1 MKQRSPELQNL
12 MRHLYQVFATYWLLD
27 DVQTF
32 YETMP
37 PNSEHLNYFF
47 GGKKSKIEVFQDLLK
62 TNLGLVGMSAKEI
75 TDGFDFDD
83 RELLS
88 VIARKEI
95 KNSDQLYSEIL
106 RVVRL
111 NPLNKNSI
119 PKGFTRYIH
128 PLLIGKL

>member
-1 MKQRSPELQNL
+1 
-12 MRHLYQVFATYWLLD
+12 MRHLNQSFATYWLLD

-37 PNSEHLNYFF
+37 PNGEHLNYFF
-47 GGKKSKIEVFQDLLK
+47 GGKKSKIEGFQELLK
-62 TNLGLVGMSAKEI
+62 SNLSIVGMSAKDI

-95 KNSDQLYSEIL
+95 KDSD
-106 RVVRL
+106 
-111 NPLNKNSI
+111 
-119 PKGFTRYIH
+119 
-128 PLLIGKL
+128 